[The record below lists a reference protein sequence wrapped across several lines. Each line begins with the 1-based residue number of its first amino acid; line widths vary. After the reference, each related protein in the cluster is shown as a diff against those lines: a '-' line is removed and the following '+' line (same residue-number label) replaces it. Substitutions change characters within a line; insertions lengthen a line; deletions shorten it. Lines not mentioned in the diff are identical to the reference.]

1 LTSRQGEERWVFA
14 AAELADERGLA
25 IGVDL
30 AEEMVART
38 AADIRA
44 RGITNAEVRMADG
57 ERLSEFVDGEFS
69 ESRRPLLTGAAVHR
83 SRRVPVAARIVGCG

>member
-1 LTSRQGEERWVFA
+1 MFA
-14 AAELADERGLA
+14 AAELADERGRA

-44 RGITNAEVRMADG
+44 RGITNAEVRIADG

-69 ESRRPLLTGAAVHR
+69 ESRRPLLTGAAVLR